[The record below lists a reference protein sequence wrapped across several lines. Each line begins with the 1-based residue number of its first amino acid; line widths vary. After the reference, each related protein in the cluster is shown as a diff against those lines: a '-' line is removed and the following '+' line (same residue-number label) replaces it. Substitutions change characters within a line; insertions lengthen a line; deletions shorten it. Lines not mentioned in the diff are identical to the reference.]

1 MKQKSVTPK
10 SFKTVV
16 TGRSVFLSCQTVT
29 MGAGGLTEA
38 DTCREYVRPAIAA
51 AGWSDREIREQY
63 PVLNDL
69 PEGRG
74 GGLKRRADYVL
85 ELDGVPLIVIEA
97 KRAWAKPD
105 DGLQQAIR
113 YASKLGA
120 PLAVSTN
127 GRGWTVHS
135 MQTGA
140 LINADE
146 LPSPEVAWGL
156 LVQEENLGPDAQAVY
171 RAPFNRTLISAGGD
185 VKTLRYYQVRAVNAI
200 IRAMYAGDK
209 RILTVMATGSGK
221 TFTALQLVWK
231 LWRYRT
237 RPGAVTSG
245 RFRVLYL
252 ADRDELVRT
261 PMDKYFSQVFEQGA
275 VSRVSSRDTRMSPD
289 IYFATY
295 QGMLVAGTTDD
306 TDVDSGEISLLAGYP
321 EDYFDLIIVDEC
333 HRGSSRADSA
343 WRGILDHFAAAT
355 QLGLTAT
362 PRDDRGIDTFD
373 YFGNPVFT
381 YSLADGISDGY
392 LAPYTIRRV
401 VLDVDADGYEVLE
414 GQRDDFGNEIPDGVY
429 ATRDFERSLSLPQRT
444 HAMAQRTLEL
454 IGRTRRRAVV
464 FCVDQKHAADMAQE
478 LRNLDP
484 DRTARNPEWAV
495 RITSDEREKR
505 RLLGSFTDTEED
517 IPQIATTAS
526 LLSTGVDVED
536 LFFVV
541 LARPIG
547 SIPEFKQI
555 IGRGT
560 RLFPEKDKFE
570 FEIVD
575 FVGATAKFLDPGFD
589 GPPLKV
595 IRELADGRSTDFDEP
610 ATFDAGVTDNDT
622 EDWAPEVDT
631 AGRIESNANSH
642 IPEEAGRQAFDG
654 YVLSRAT
661 VTFASEG
668 VYVHDTSTGRPRLVT
683 YIDWIRG
690 QVLSRFAR
698 ADDLL
703 NAWADPEQRS
713 QIARFLAGRG
723 IDLDRL
729 AELSGN
735 HDTTPVDSVDQL
747 IQLAWNTPKM
757 TRSERAS
764 VARDRHRN
772 DIETYPPAAREVLLM
787 LLDRYAEAGIEEIS
801 SVHVLEV
808 PPLADLGDRLDIA
821 RRFGD
826 ARAWHSARATVQRWI
841 YGT

>member
-1 MKQKSVTPK
+1 MG
-10 SFKTVV
+10 
-16 TGRSVFLSCQTVT
+16 TG
-29 MGAGGLTEA
+29 GPTEE
-38 DTCREYVRPAIAA
+38 DTCREYVRPAFAA
-51 AGWSDREIREQY
+51 AGWSDRQIREQY
-63 PVLNDL
+63 AVLNDL

-85 ELDGVPLIVIEA
+85 ELDGVPLIVVEA
-97 KRAWAKPD
+97 KRAWAEPE

-120 PLAVSTN
+120 PFAVSTN
-127 GRGWTVHS
+127 GHGWTVHS

-140 LINADE
+140 LIGANE

-156 LVQEENLGPDAQAVY
+156 LVQDEKLGPDAQAVY

-185 VKTLRYYQVRAVNAI
+185 VKTLRYYQVRAINAI
-200 IRAMYAGDK
+200 VRAMYAGDK

-237 RPGAVTSG
+237 RPGTDSSG

-295 QGMLVAGTTDD
+295 QGILVPGTTDD
-306 TDVDSGEISLLAGYP
+306 VDADSEEHSLLAGYP
-321 EDYFDLIIVDEC
+321 KDYFDLVIVDEC

-343 WRGILDHFAAAT
+343 WRGILNHFEPAT

-362 PRDDRGIDTFD
+362 PRDDRGIDTYD

-381 YSLADGISDGY
+381 YSLADGINDGY

-429 ATRDFERSLSLPQRT
+429 ATRDFERSLSLPRRT

-454 IGRTRRRAVV
+454 IGSTKRRAVI

-517 IPQIATTAS
+517 VPQIATTAS
-526 LLSTGVDVED
+526 LLTTGVDIED

-541 LARPIG
+541 LARPVS

-589 GPPLKV
+589 GPPLKI
-595 IRELADGRSTDFDEP
+595 IRELADPPLADAGEP
-610 ATFDAGVTDNDT
+610 ASFDAGVTGDDT
-622 EDWAPEVDT
+622 EEWAHEVDT
-631 AGRIESNANSH
+631 AGHLEPLTNLGVSNAV
-642 IPEEAGRQAFDG
+642 GRQAFDG

-668 VYVHDTSTGRPRLVT
+668 VYVHDTSTGQPRLVT
-683 YIDWIRG
+683 YVDWIRG
-690 QVLSRFAR
+690 QVLSRFER

-713 QIARFLAGRG
+713 QVARFLAGRG

-729 AELSGN
+729 ATLLGN
-735 HDTTPVDSVDQL
+735 QDETPVDSVDQL
-747 IQLAWNTPKM
+747 IQLAWNMPTM

-764 VARDRHRN
+764 AARARHRN
-772 DIETYPPAAREVLLM
+772 DIESYPRAAREVLLM

-808 PPLADLGDRLDIA
+808 PPLADLGDRLDVA

-826 ARAWHSARATVQRWI
+826 ARAWHRARAEVQRWI